1 MYSGHLTRRGIRIV
15 TGAKAEQIQGLD
27 RVTGIKTSAGLFP
40 AELVILSAGIR
51 PNTAF
56 LQGSGIEM
64 IRGAIVT
71 GPQMETNLPDV
82 YAAGD
87 CALVTNRLTGQR
99 QWSPMGSSANLEGR
113 TLAQGLAGP

>member
-1 MYSGHLTRRGIRIV
+1 MLPDRSCRGCWIRRWPNYVQRHLTRRGIRIV

-82 YAAGD
+82 YAAGT
-87 CALVTNRLTGQR
+87 A
-99 QWSPMGSSANLEGR
+99 P
-113 TLAQGLAGP
+113 